1 MLKIDL
7 VMTQDMHKILT
18 NKGLEYTFN
27 WYKNN
32 LGYFKK
38 ISKKNITIR
47 LGLKL

>member
-1 MLKIDL
+1 MKWK
-7 VMTQDMHKILT
+7 HKIST
-18 NKGLEYTFN
+18 SKGLEDTFD

-38 ISKKNITIR
+38 VSKRNIGIR